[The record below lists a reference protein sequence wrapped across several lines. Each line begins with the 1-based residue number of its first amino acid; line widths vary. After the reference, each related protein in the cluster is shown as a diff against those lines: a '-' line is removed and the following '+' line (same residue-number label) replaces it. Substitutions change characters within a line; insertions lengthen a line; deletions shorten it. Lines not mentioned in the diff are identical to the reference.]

1 MRDKN
6 PSNPNRANRH
16 RRPSHDAGA
25 RRLDAWQLPLLRA
38 LAAEVF
44 VAGTLRPAASS
55 FCEHWITHVRSAQDR
70 AALEALIPEDAAQT
84 AGKNPT
90 PTPIRSRTVASKRS
104 KVKPVKTQAQ
114 HVGHGAQEG

>member
-16 RRPSHDAGA
+16 RRSSHDAGA

-44 VAGTLRPAASS
+44 EAGTLRPAASS

-84 AGKNPT
+84 AGKSPT
-90 PTPIRSRTVASKRS
+90 VSKRS
-104 KVKPVKTQAQ
+104 NVKPVKSQARPRPSSLLCPMA
-114 HVGHGAQEG
+114 HVLEF

>member
-6 PSNPNRANRH
+6 PSNPNRASRH
-16 RRPSHDAGA
+16 PSHDAGA

-38 LAAEVF
+38 LATEVF

-84 AGKNPT
+84 AGTPNANPH
-90 PTPIRSRTVASKRS
+90 PFENSRFEA
-104 KVKPVKTQAQ
+104 VK
-114 HVGHGAQEG
+114 